1 MSFYPQ
7 PDYYKCGPF
16 ALKYSLVMLGILK
29 NENEIAEIAGTTW
42 WYGTDEIG
50 LARAA
55 RKYKCSFK
63 HFHSSNE
70 EEALNKLINFLKR
83 GFPCLLCV
91 KNWEHWVAAIN
102 YENNKF
108 VIVDSGQAK
117 VFQIYSS
124 KELLKFWKFIDTL
137 KNHISFDGYALIPK
151 FKPVFKAMFTV
162 SRAKVLRLKRN
173 EELAKNW
180 DKYFENIIYICKRL
194 GKKNDNYLAI
204 KDFIKKYKNL
214 IVEQVAYWKGDIS
227 KSELEKIFKNLCF
240 VGDTYNLVIY
250 EKDVKKAIVD
260 FAILL
265 TMYSYEN
272 YILEEI

>member
-55 RKYKCSFK
+55 KKYKCSFK

-70 EEALNKLINFLKR
+70 KEALDKLINYLNL
-83 GFPCLLCV
+83 GNPCLLCV
-91 KNWEHWVAAIN
+91 KNWEHWVSAIN
-102 YENNKF
+102 YENGKF

-117 VFQIYSS
+117 VFQIYSA
-124 KELLKFWKFIDTL
+124 KALIKFWKYYDAI
-137 KNHISFDGYALIPK
+137 NHSISFDGYALIPK
-151 FKPVFKAMFTV
+151 FKPDFKANFTV
-162 SRAKVLRLKRN
+162 SRAKLLRLKRN

-180 DKYFENIIYICKRL
+180 DKYFENIIYICKRMS
-194 GKKNDNYLAI
+194 KKNENYLFL
-204 KDFIKKYKNL
+204 KDFIKKYKKL
-214 IVEQVAYWKGDIS
+214 IVFQVSYWKGDIS
-227 KSELEKIFKNLCF
+227 QHELEKIFKNLCF
-240 VGDTYNLVIY
+240 VGDAYNLVVY
-250 EKDVKKAIVD
+250 EKDIKKAIVD
-260 FAILL
+260 FAVLL